1 MAAFVPL
8 HGGSVGPQSLSLLA
22 VIALATV
29 GTAALLG
36 LAIGAF
42 VRRQSRPYLLIVGAL
57 AALFGRS
64 AVAGIT
70 VTGAFSPTEHH
81 FLEHGLDVVL
91 VALVIAAVY
100 HSRTVSQEVDAN
112 P

>member
-1 MAAFVPL
+1 MTAFTPL
-8 HGGSVGPQSLSLLA
+8 HAGLVGPGSLPLLA
-22 VIALATV
+22 AIALATV

-42 VRRQSRPYLLIVGAL
+42 VRRRSRPYLLIVGAL
-57 AALFGRS
+57 AALLGRS
-64 AVAGIT
+64 AVAG
-70 VTGAFSPTEHH
+70 VAAVGLVSLAEHH
-81 FLEHGLDVVL
+81 VLEHGLDVLL

-100 HSRTVSQEVDAN
+100 HARTASTGATSR

>member
-1 MAAFVPL
+1 MAALVVL
-8 HGGSVGPQSLSLLA
+8 HGEVVGLRSFPLLA
-22 VIALATV
+22 VVALAAV
-29 GTAALLG
+29 GAAVLLG

-57 AALFGRS
+57 AALLGRS
-64 AVAGIT
+64 AVAGVTIT
-70 VTGAFSPTEHH
+70 GTVSPAAHH

-100 HSRTVSQEVDAN
+100 HARSVSREVGSR